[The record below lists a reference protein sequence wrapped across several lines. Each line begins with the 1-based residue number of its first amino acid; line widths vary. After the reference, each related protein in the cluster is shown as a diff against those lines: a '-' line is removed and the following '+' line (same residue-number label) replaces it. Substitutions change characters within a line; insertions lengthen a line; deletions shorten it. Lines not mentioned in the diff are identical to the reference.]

1 MQFVHLLRNHR
12 DEATLRMRFLDNKTL
27 QETNLVCAFAR
38 AEKILND
45 ENSTREDLYQSR
57 SFLMEIFGKLEKILA
72 GVKDDEEVA
81 WHPRLLQNIVDYMQG
96 SLSYILGDLPHAEN
110 EMKAGLFDFC
120 RTGFNRL
127 AESGLLRKFLAG

>member
-1 MQFVHLLRNHR
+1 
-12 DEATLRMRFLDNKTL
+12 
-27 QETNLVCAFAR
+27 
-38 AEKILND
+38 
-45 ENSTREDLYQSR
+45 
-57 SFLMEIFGKLEKILA
+57 MEIFGKLEKILA

-120 RTGFNRL
+120 RTGLNLL
-127 AESGLLRKFLAG
+127 AESGLL